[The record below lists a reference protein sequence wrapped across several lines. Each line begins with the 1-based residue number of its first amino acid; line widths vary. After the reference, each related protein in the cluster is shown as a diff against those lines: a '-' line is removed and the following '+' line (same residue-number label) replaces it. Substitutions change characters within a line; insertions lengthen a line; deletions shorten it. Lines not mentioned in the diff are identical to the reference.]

1 MVVTGGFFAMSSTT
15 HFGAMAPA
23 REHENSAV
31 IEKGLQGML
40 SGLSLQFVLGL
51 ALATVA
57 TYDSDTH
64 VGNRALYQLFLLL
77 HILVGLGLLVGST
90 ALIVTARTR
99 APKLTGRAVVGLC
112 AILVSVVTGLAR
124 MSINGEWLTFLMGAG
139 FIVAISLYGQ
149 MLVEIL
155 RHGDSTG

>member
-1 MVVTGGFFAMSSTT
+1 MNSTT
-15 HFGAMAPA
+15 HFGAMSPA
-23 REHENSAV
+23 REAENSTV

-51 ALATVA
+51 ALATIA
-57 TYDSDTH
+57 AYDSDTH

-90 ALIVTARTR
+90 VLIVTVRAR
-99 APKLTGRAVVGLC
+99 APKLTGRAVIGLC

-124 MSINGEWLTFLMGAG
+124 MSVNGEWLTFLMGAG
-139 FIVAISLYGQ
+139 FIAALSLYGQ
-149 MLVEIL
+149 MLVEAL
-155 RHGDSTG
+155 RHKESAG